1 MRQELKA
8 DLVLLSVTLV
18 WGISFPIM
26 STVLK
31 HTGPYTFLA
40 LRYLTAGI
48 ILSVFIFRKFKNI
61 NRKTIK
67 AGLLIGLALFLGCIL
82 QTVGLVYTT
91 ASKSGFLTGLNVIF
105 VPMLIA
111 IIYKKVPD
119 FKSII
124 GVLLSVV
131 GLATMSLD
139 GSMSMNFGD
148 TLTIISA
155 LAFAVQILLVDK
167 YARDVDIVVM
177 SCIQM
182 FVIGILSFIPA
193 VAIEGLKFPV
203 TKVTIGSILFTAI
216 FCSIYAFGM
225 QNKMQPYT
233 KPTHAAII
241 FLAEPVFSAIF
252 SVFIGDRLT
261 GKTLAGCLFI
271 LLGMVIINTK
281 FTGKLI
287 EVEE

>member
-26 STVLK
+26 SIVLK
-31 HTGPYTFLA
+31 HIGPYTFLA

-48 ILSVFIFRKFKNI
+48 ILSVFIFKKFKNI
-61 NRKTIK
+61 DRKTLK
-67 AGLLIGLALFLGCIL
+67 GGLLIGLALFFGCIL

-91 ASKSGFLTGLNVIF
+91 ASKSGFLTGLNVVL

-111 IIYKKVPD
+111 VIYKKVPD

-131 GLATMSLD
+131 GLAAMSLD

-167 YARDVDIVVM
+167 YARDVDVVVM
-177 SCIQM
+177 SCIEM
-182 FVIGILSFIPA
+182 LVIGILSFIPA
-193 VAIEGLKFPV
+193 AAIEGLRFPAN
-203 TKVTIGSILFTAI
+203 KVTIGSILFTAI

-261 GKTLAGCLFI
+261 GRTLAGCLFI
-271 LLGMVIINTK
+271 LLGMVVINTK
-281 FTGKLI
+281 FSGKLI